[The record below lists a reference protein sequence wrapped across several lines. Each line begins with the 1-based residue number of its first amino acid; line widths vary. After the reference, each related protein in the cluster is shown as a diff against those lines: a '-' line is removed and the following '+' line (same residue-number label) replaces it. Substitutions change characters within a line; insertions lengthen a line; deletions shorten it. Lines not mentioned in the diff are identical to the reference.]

1 MLFTDV
7 SSKRAI
13 TALEKAG
20 FWVAKTFG
28 KKHIGMING
37 TRKITIP
44 RTTRVNP
51 YTLKGIIRDAGL
63 TDEEFKKLL

>member
-7 SSKRAI
+7 SCERAVNVFQKI
-13 TALEKAG
+13 G
-20 FWVAKTFG
+20 FWIAG
-28 KKHIGMING
+28 GSKHVGMSNG
-37 TRKITIP
+37 SRKIIIP
-44 RTTRVNP
+44 RHRRLNP